1 MFYGFR
7 TKDQSAGAA
16 ALLVYAV
23 YRSRN
28 RKRGPS
34 GIDMWGQIERFTKVS
49 AKRAISI
56 GSFLETFKRKM
67 ACETINPKWCES
79 GSQVMSA
86 IQDELGN
93 IIVTGND
100 TDGKNRQFLTEIM
113 ESGKDQQILYE
124 LYKETARVIML
135 VRDRL
140 EREKPIEH
148 KLEEIIIEEEN

>member
-1 MFYGFR
+1 MLYGFR
-7 TKDQSAGAA
+7 TKDENAAAA
-16 ALLVYAV
+16 ALIVYAV

-34 GIDMWGQIERFTKVS
+34 GVDMWGQIERFTKVS

-67 ACETINPKWCES
+67 ACETINPKWCDS
-79 GSQVMSA
+79 GSKVMSA

-93 IIVTGND
+93 IIISGEK
-100 TDGKNRQFLTEIM
+100 GRQFLTEVI
-113 ESGKDQQILYE
+113 ESGKDQDILYQ

-140 EREKPIEH
+140 EREKPIES
-148 KLEEIIIEEEN
+148 KLEEIIESEEN